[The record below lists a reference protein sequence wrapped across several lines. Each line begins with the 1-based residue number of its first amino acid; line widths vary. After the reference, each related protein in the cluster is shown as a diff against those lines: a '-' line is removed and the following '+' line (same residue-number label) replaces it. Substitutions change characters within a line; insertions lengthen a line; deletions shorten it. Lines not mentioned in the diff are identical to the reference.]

1 MSVIP
6 FSLCFFKKIAHRN
19 KLCLDLQKDQALV
32 RSKVR
37 ACHFHQNTNFYQ
49 PMMKYTY
56 QEIAGMIDHALLHPT
71 LNDDELKKG
80 CELCDQFQVA
90 TVCVKPY
97 HVSYA
102 SEILKHSQVLVSCV
116 VGFPH
121 GSVSSE
127 SKRYET
133 ELACLHGAREIDM
146 VVNIGKAMSGDWE
159 FVEDDIKGVV
169 QEASKHQSLV
179 KVIFETDY
187 LTEGGAGLSRKDLI
201 KKLCEVSK
209 SAGANWVKT
218 STGFGFVKQAQGGF
232 SCVGAQLEDVQVM
245 MEASSAMIEVKA
257 SGGVRDL
264 DTLIQFR
271 DLGATRCG
279 TSSTQSILTE
289 YNRRLNGENPENQ
302 TQPVSN
308 QEY

>member
-1 MSVIP
+1 
-6 FSLCFFKKIAHRN
+6 
-19 KLCLDLQKDQALV
+19 
-32 RSKVR
+32 
-37 ACHFHQNTNFYQ
+37 
-49 PMMKYTY
+49 MMKYTY

-71 LNDDELKKG
+71 LNDDALKKG
-80 CELCDQFQVA
+80 CELCDKFQVA

-133 ELACLHGAREIDM
+133 ELACLHGAREVDM
-146 VVNIGKAMSGDWE
+146 VANIGKAMSGDWQ
-159 FVEDDIKGVV
+159 FVEADIKAVV
-169 QEASKHQSLV
+169 QEASRHQSLV

-187 LTEGGAGLSRKDLI
+187 LTQGGAGLSRKNLV

-209 SAGANWVKT
+209 NAGANWVKT
-218 STGFGFVKQAQGGF
+218 STGFGFVKQANGGF
-232 SCVGAQLEDVQVM
+232 SCLGAQLEDVQTM
-245 MEASSAMIEVKA
+245 IEESSGMIEVKA

-264 DTLIQFR
+264 DTLIHFR
-271 DLGATRCG
+271 DLGVTRCG
-279 TSSTQSILTE
+279 TSNTQFILDE
-289 YNRRLNGENPENQ
+289 YNRRLNGSI
-302 TQPVSN
+302 PVKHSPPPLEE
-308 QEY
+308 EY